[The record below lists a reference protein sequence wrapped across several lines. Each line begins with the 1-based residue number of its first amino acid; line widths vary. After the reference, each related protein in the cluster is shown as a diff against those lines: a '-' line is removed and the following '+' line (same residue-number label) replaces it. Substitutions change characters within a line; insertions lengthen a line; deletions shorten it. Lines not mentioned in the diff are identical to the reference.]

1 MTRVLKISR
10 FVLAAAA
17 GMACLFISDN
27 SSSIRQ
33 ASLITQA
40 DARVGNPLTPG
51 SVAGVARRQTR
62 RAVRRGAVVTGA
74 AIGTGAYYRGYYG
87 TDAGYYGTNTGYYGT
102 NTGYYGTNTGYYGTN
117 PSYST
122 GYYGSGYYGTN
133 PYGTGYYGSGY
144 YGTNPYGTG
153 YYGAGYY
160 RGGLF
165 GAGGLFGRRW
175 Y

>member
-1 MTRVLKISR
+1 MLKVSR
-10 FVLAAAA
+10 FALAGAA

-27 SSSIRQ
+27 SSSVRQ
-33 ASLITQA
+33 SSLVTQA

-51 SVAGVARRQTR
+51 SVAGVARRPTR

-87 TDAGYYGTNTGYYGT
+87 TDTGYYGT
-102 NTGYYGTNTGYYGTN
+102 D
-117 PSYST
+117 PSY
-122 GYYGSGYYGTN
+122 SGYYGAN
-133 PYGTGYYGSGY
+133 PYGTGYYG
-144 YGTNPYGTG
+144 TG
-153 YYGAGYY
+153 YYR

-165 GAGGLFGRRW
+165 GGGGLFGPRW

>member
-117 PSYST
+117 P
-122 GYYGSGYYGTN
+122 
-133 PYGTGYYGSGY
+133 
-144 YGTNPYGTG
+144 YGTG

-165 GAGGLFGRRW
+165 GGGGLFGRRW

>member
-33 ASLITQA
+33 SSLVTQA
-40 DARVGNPLTPG
+40 DARVGNPLTPV
-51 SVAGVARRQTR
+51 SVVAHRQTR

-87 TDAGYYGTNTGYYGT
+87 TGTGYYGT
-102 NTGYYGTNTGYYGTN
+102 DTGYYGTN

-122 GYYGSGYYGTN
+122 SYYGSGYYGTN

-144 YGTNPYGTG
+144 YGTNPYGTS
-153 YYGAGYY
+153 YYGTGYY
-160 RGGLF
+160 RGVF
-165 GAGGLFGRRW
+165 GPRW

>member
-1 MTRVLKISR
+1 MRMTLILKVSR
-10 FVLAAAA
+10 FSLAAVA
-17 GMACLFISDN
+17 GMACLFITDN
-27 SSSIRQ
+27 SSSIRHS
-33 ASLITQA
+33 SLVTQA
-40 DARVGNPLTPG
+40 DARVGNPLTPV

-87 TDAGYYGTNTGYYGT
+87 TGTGYYGT
-102 NTGYYGTNTGYYGTN
+102 GTGYYGNSTGYYGSGYSGTN

-133 PYGTGYYGSGY
+133 PYGIGY
-144 YGTNPYGTG
+144 YGTG
-153 YYGAGYY
+153 YYR

-165 GAGGLFGRRW
+165 GGGGLFGPRW